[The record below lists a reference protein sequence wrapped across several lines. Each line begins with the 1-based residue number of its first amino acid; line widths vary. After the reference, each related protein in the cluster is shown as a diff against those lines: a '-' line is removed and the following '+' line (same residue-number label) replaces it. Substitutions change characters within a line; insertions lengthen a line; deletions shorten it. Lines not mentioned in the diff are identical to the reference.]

1 MFSIIMPTYNCEKY
15 VEEAVKSIAAQTYDQ
30 WELIIVDDGSDD
42 KTYQICCELAK
53 SNERIHVFSIGHE
66 GVSAA
71 RNYGIKQAKGD
82 YVLFVDGDDTWESDL
97 LQNCA
102 NSASENEMV
111 LFGMMADF
119 YTSDDILVRSEPMQK
134 FNLEKLKYKIGK
146 DPENIFS
153 IFNMSSPCNKVYIR
167 SVLIEN
173 EIAFSKDCIYL
184 EDLKF
189 NLDYL
194 SVVNILR
201 IIPMNFYRYRLFV
214 DKKQITKRKFK
225 ELFVNEDSLMASIN
239 NFAKAY
245 GKELSDFYTLQAI
258 ALKAY
263 YEELLA
269 RAELSNDS
277 EKRKL
282 FNILNKN
289 PHYTILLKHA
299 EGKFFNLLRVFR
311 ALGFKKM
318 QLKLIKRR
326 YW

>member
-15 VEEAVKSIAAQTYDQ
+15 VEEAVKSIVAQTHSQ

-53 SNERIHVFSIGHE
+53 NDDRIHVFSIKHD

-71 RNYGIKQAKGD
+71 RNYGIKKATFD
-82 YVLFVDGDDTWESDL
+82 YILFVDGDDTLESDL

-102 NSASENEMV
+102 PIVSENEMI
-111 LFGMMADF
+111 LFGMVADF
-119 YTSDDILVRSEPMQK
+119 YTAGDILVRSEPLQQIN
-134 FNLEKLKYKIGK
+134 FEKLKYQISE

-153 IFNMSSPCNKVYIR
+153 LFNMSSPCNKVYNKKI
-167 SVLIEN
+167 LIEN
-173 EIAFSKDCIYL
+173 DIAFSKNCVYL

-194 SVVNILR
+194 SAVNILR
-201 IIPMNFYRYRLFV
+201 IIPMNFYRYRLFT

-225 ELFVNEDSLMASIN
+225 GMFVNEDFLMESIN
-239 NFAKAY
+239 NFANAY
-245 GKELSDFYTLQAI
+245 GKDLKDFCTLQAI

-263 YEELLA
+263 YEEFLS
-269 RAELSNDS
+269 RAELVNTS

-282 FNILNKN
+282 LDTLNNN
-289 PHYTILLKHA
+289 PHYRVLLKYA
-299 EGKFFNLLRVFR
+299 PGKFFQLLRLYR
-311 ALGFKKM
+311 SLGIRKL